1 MTQDAYLAEDGT
13 ANPKKA
19 FGALKAPFGTT
30 PVTALIE
37 LENVMGGGA
46 YKYGEYNF
54 RESRIDAMTY
64 IGAIKRHFAL
74 WEDGQDCDKESG
86 NDHLAHIMACCA
98 LLIDSKY
105 TGQLIDNRSKTGLVP
120 GLLKASA
127 DRYNK
132 FVDEFEAKQPTT
144 TTAVPFEKPS
154 NHPATSGGT
163 GFLAGITIDTTPAK
177 SRDCPCSWCKP

>member
-74 WEDGQDCDKESG
+74 WEDGQDCDEESG

-132 FVDEFEAKQPTT
+132 FVDEFEAKQEVPTQRGC
-144 TTAVPFEKPS
+144 S
-154 NHPATSGGT
+154 
-163 GFLAGITIDTTPAK
+163 
-177 SRDCPCSWCKP
+177 CSWCKP